1 MRYVAVR
8 VICIFDLPVVTD
20 NDKRAY
26 RTFRKFLIKNGFE
39 MLQYSVYIRTCP
51 NRSFANKFYNR
62 IKQNAPRK
70 GDIQLLTI
78 TEKQFEDMV
87 HIVCDDKER
96 QKILSSDELVVI

>member
-8 VICIFDLPVVTD
+8 VICIFDLPVVTE

-26 RTFRKFLIKNGFE
+26 RDFRKFLIKNGFE

-51 NRSFANKFYNR
+51 NRSFATKFYQR
-62 IKQNAPRK
+62 IRQNSPRK
-70 GDIQLLTI
+70 GDIKLFMI

-87 HIVCDDKER
+87 SIICEDKE
-96 QKILSSDELVVI
+96 KHEILKSESLVII

>member
-51 NRSFANKFYNR
+51 NRSFSNKFYNK

-78 TEKQFEDMV
+78 TEKQYEDRV
-87 HIVCDDKER
+87 HISCDYKER
-96 QKILSSDELVVI
+96 QNILHSDDLVVI

>member
-8 VICIFDLPVVTD
+8 VICIFDLPVTTD
-20 NDKRAY
+20 NERRAY
-26 RTFRKFLIKNGFE
+26 RRFRKFLIENGFE

-51 NRSFANKFYNR
+51 NRSFANKFYYR

-87 HIVCDDKER
+87 HIVCDDKEKR
-96 QKILSSDELVVI
+96 KILGSENLVII

>member
-26 RTFRKFLIKNGFE
+26 RTFRKFLLQNGFE
-39 MLQYSVYIRTCP
+39 MLQYSVYVRTCP

-70 GDIQLLTI
+70 GDIKLLTI
-78 TEKQFEDMV
+78 TEKQFEDMAS
-87 HIVCDDKER
+87 IVCSDKEK
-96 QKILSSDELVVI
+96 QKILRSDSLVII

>member
-51 NRSFANKFYNR
+51 NRSFDNKFYNR

>member
-8 VICIFDLPVVTD
+8 VICIFDLPVV
-20 NDKRAY
+20 NNNEKRAY
-26 RTFRKFLIKNGFE
+26 RKFRKFLMKNGFE

-62 IKQNAPRK
+62 IIQNAPRK
-70 GDIQLLTI
+70 GDIKLLTI

-87 HIVCDDKER
+87 SISCSNKER
-96 QKILSSDELVVI
+96 QEILNSENLVVI

>member
-1 MRYVAVR
+1 MRYVAMR

-26 RTFRKFLIKNGFE
+26 RTFRKFLLKNGFE

-62 IKQNAPRK
+62 IKQSAPRK
-70 GDIQLLTI
+70 GDIKILTI

-87 HIVCDDKER
+87 SIVCIDKEK
-96 QKILSSDELVVI
+96 QEILKADSLVII

>member
-8 VICIFDLPVVTD
+8 VICIFDLPVKT
-20 NDKRAY
+20 NNEKRAY
-26 RTFRKFLIKNGFE
+26 RTFRKFLIKNGFQ

-51 NRSFANKFYNR
+51 DRSFANKFYSR

-78 TEKQFEDMV
+78 TEKQFEDMI
-87 HIVCDDKER
+87 HIVCTDKEK
-96 QKILSSDELVVI
+96 QTILASDNLVVI

>member
-20 NDKRAY
+20 KDKRAY
-26 RTFRKFLIKNGFE
+26 RTFRKFLIQNGFE

-62 IKQNAPRK
+62 IKQNSPRK
-70 GDIQLLTI
+70 GDIKLLTI
-78 TEKQFEDMV
+78 TEKQFEDMES
-87 HIVCDDKER
+87 IICTDKER
-96 QKILSSDELVVI
+96 QEIIKSESLVII

>member
-8 VICIFDLPVVTD
+8 VICIFDLPVITN

-51 NRSFANKFYNR
+51 NRSFANKFYKK

-78 TEKQFEDMV
+78 TEKQFEDME
-87 HIVCDDKER
+87 HIVCGDKEK
-96 QKILSSDELVVI
+96 QNILRSDNLVVI

>member
-8 VICIFDLPVVTD
+8 VICIFDLPVNTN

-26 RTFRKFLIKNGFE
+26 RTFRKFLLKNGFE

-78 TEKQFEDMV
+78 TEKQFEAME
-87 HIVCDDKER
+87 HIVCNDKEK
-96 QKILSSDELVVI
+96 QSILSSDNLVVI